1 MKKFCE
7 NLKEHATKIMNY
19 EIKEMI
25 PLTYEE
31 NKSYKKQNICYICKK
46 EFSTDNKD
54 KKIPKRLEIIA
65 ILLVN
70 IEVLLMIFAI

>member
-25 PLTYEE
+25 PLTYEK